1 MSNIVK
7 RSGRPSSYTDDIA
20 DEICER
26 LSSGESL
33 LSITGDDDMPAQS
46 SVYRWL
52 NQYPDFQEK
61 YAKARV
67 AQAHAI
73 AERAAE
79 MASGKFEITDP
90 SFARLQLDA
99 IKWMAGKLA
108 PKSYGDKV
116 DLNVGGQEG
125 GAPVATVLRWEK

>member
-1 MSNIVK
+1 MSNPVK
-7 RSGRPSSYTDDIA
+7 RIGRPSIYNEELA
-20 DEICER
+20 EEICSR
-26 LSSGESL
+26 LAEGESL
-33 LSITGDDDMPAQS
+33 RSIVKDWYMP
-46 SVYRWL
+46 VHKTIYRWVDG
-52 NQYPDFQEK
+52 NPEFGAR
-61 YAKARV
+61 YAKARQN
-67 AQAHAI
+67 QAHAL

-79 MASGKFEITDP
+79 MASGKFEVTDP